1 MVKGKVY
8 LIGAGPGDPGLL
20 TLKGKECL
28 ERAEVVLYDALV
40 DPGILDFARPQAKK
54 IFVGKRGGK
63 ESIRQSQLNRML
75 VSLAKS
81 GKSVARL
88 KGGDPFIFGRGG
100 EEAEFLVMHKVAF
113 EVVPGVTS
121 AIAAPAY
128 AGIPLTHRRHN
139 SSVTFVTGHTD
150 GEGKG
155 LPVEWGKISP
165 RSTLVV
171 LMGVENLGKIV
182 EELLHRSWDPQTP
195 AALVRRGTTAEQETL
210 VSDLSEIVEKTR
222 REGLAPPAVLVVGNV
237 VSLRGKLRWF
247 DTQPLFGKTVLI
259 TRARE
264 QASEFAQ
271 KLMACGARVLQF
283 PTIRILPPRDFRPL
297 DRALSKLSRYDWL
310 IFTSQNGVESFVS
323 RLRKLRIKLSA
334 AAVMKTCVIGP
345 KTAERMTAL
354 GLRVDKIA
362 KEYRAES
369 ILPELGFVRGKR
381 ILIPGARVARDIL
394 PKELLA
400 RGARVDA
407 VDAYETLKDS
417 RGLSSVKKMLLKG
430 GADVIT
436 FTASSTVRNFMSFFS
451 SRQRR
456 RIFKRAFAACIG
468 PVTAETVK
476 SFGVRP
482 KIIAKEYTVDGLVQ
496 ALVEH
501 YR

>member
-1 MVKGKVY
+1 MINKGKVY

-40 DPGILDFARPQAKK
+40 DPGILDFARPQAKR

-100 EEAEFLVMHKVAF
+100 EEAEFLVMHRVAF

-210 VSDLSEIVEKTR
+210 VSTLSEIVEKAH

-247 DTQPLFGKTVLI
+247 DTQPLFGKAILI

-283 PTIRILPPRDFRPL
+283 PTIRILPPKDFRPL

-310 IFTSQNGVESFVS
+310 IFTSQNGVESFAS
-323 RLRKLRIKLSA
+323 RLRKLGMKPAGSF
-334 AAVMKTCVIGP
+334 KTCAVGS
-345 KTAERMTAL
+345 KTADRLASA

-369 ILPELGFVRGKR
+369 ILPELGSVGGRR
-381 ILIPGARVARDIL
+381 ILIPSARVARDIL
-394 PKELLA
+394 PKELIH
-400 RGARVDA
+400 RGARVDV
-407 VDAYETLKDS
+407 VDAYETLKDG
-417 RGLSSVKKMLLKG
+417 RGLSSVKKLLLKG
-430 GADVIT
+430 EMDVIT

-468 PVTAETVK
+468 PVTAETLK